1 VGVAFVIS
9 ANKRRFVTVRA
20 LRLTGL
26 IFATAALTGISLA
39 SASAAFAAPAAQQI
53 NLFIST
59 SSSSSQYAQISQQLG
74 PALNGVSE
82 VTLAFATFSSAGT
95 ASLPALNP
103 NLVSLL
109 QSMPNATIALSVG
122 GAVASQANWSA
133 ALANPSAFAASM
145 ATAEQGLR
153 SEFGRR
159 VAADIDDEYPTAA
172 QESSMTRLIQD
183 VASQTGAPVTVEVST
198 YDYAGFNLPA
208 IARTGGVLVDV
219 MALDNAYSSTTAT
232 DNASGVQAI
241 SEVQQI
247 MSAGVHANQL
257 SVELPAYGMEF
268 PGVTQFG
275 QVYTPG
281 TLTPVADTA
290 LAGLPVTEYPSRMA
304 SSTMLNGNL
313 VSLQSPADIAETLA
327 QMASLGVTTDSVWQ
341 AGQATLPV
349 LQAAESNDG

>member
-1 VGVAFVIS
+1 VGVGFVIS
-9 ANKRRFVTVRA
+9 ANKRCFVTVRTS
-20 LRLTGL
+20 RLTGL
-26 IFATAALTGISLA
+26 IPATLTLTGISLI
-39 SASAAFAAPAAQQI
+39 STSAAFAAPAAHQT

-59 SSSSSQYAQISQQLG
+59 SSSSSQYAQISHQLG
-74 PALNGVSE
+74 PALGSVSE
-82 VTLAFATFSSAGT
+82 VTLAFATFSSSGT
-95 ASLPALNP
+95 VSLPTLNP

-109 QSMPNATIALSVG
+109 QSMPSAAIALSVG

-133 ALANPSAFAASM
+133 ALANPSAFASSM
-145 ATAEQGLR
+145 VTAEHALR
-153 SEFGRR
+153 SEFGNH

-172 QESSMTRLIQD
+172 QRSSMTRLIQD
-183 VASQTGAPVTVEVST
+183 VASQSGAPVTVEVST
-198 YDYAGFNLPA
+198 YDYAGFNLPT

-232 DNASGVQAI
+232 DNASGAQAV

-247 MSAGVHANQL
+247 MSAGVPADQL

-290 LAGLPVTEYPSRMA
+290 LVGLPVTEYPSRMA
-304 SSTMLNGNL
+304 SSTMLNGSL
-313 VSLQSPADIAETLA
+313 VSIQSPIDITETLA
-327 QMASLGVTTDSVWQ
+327 QMDSLGVTNDSMWQ
-341 AGQATLPV
+341 ADQATLPV
-349 LQAAESNDG
+349 IEAAESN